1 MDIEYRDR
9 ISASEM
15 NALRKGIGFR
25 QIHQEQLSAGLAGS
39 ARIAAAYHGEQA
51 VGMARLLWDGGA
63 TALITDVIVLPE
75 YRGQGMEERLVESL
89 LGFLRDQL
97 RPGYGIQVDVKA
109 WQGQAAFYERLG
121 FQLSTQERRGTPMHI
136 CLTDQIEITD
146 KCFRQGDYK
155 E

>member
-89 LGFLRDQL
+89 LGF
-97 RPGYGIQVDVKA
+97 
-109 WQGQAAFYERLG
+109 
-121 FQLSTQERRGTPMHI
+121 QLSTRERRGTPMHI
-136 CLTDQIEITD
+136 CLTGQIEITD

>member
-89 LGFLRDQL
+89 LGF
-97 RPGYGIQVDVKA
+97 
-109 WQGQAAFYERLG
+109 
-121 FQLSTQERRGTPMHI
+121 QLSTRERRGAPMHI

>member
-25 QIHQEQLSAGLAGS
+25 QIHQEQLGAGLAGS

-89 LGFLRDQL
+89 LGF
-97 RPGYGIQVDVKA
+97 
-109 WQGQAAFYERLG
+109 
-121 FQLSTQERRGTPMHI
+121 QLSTRERRGTPMHI